1 MMIFSGYVELLE
13 SICFEGQGV
22 WTSSKKKTVGKS
34 RIHQRDM
41 WFLASQAVAASSSFN
56 SRWRKVEDAAIKM
69 MIGEGWGFILGLN
82 FSPIISLE
90 QLEQLEHW
98 TVKNIG
104 PWLVIFSGPST
115 AFNLSRLAKCA
126 WSKSGMARW
135 TTSTAASE
143 TSHPNHPHQ
152 TNRLMSRRSMAV
164 FPVTRKPMETHGTP
178 IYLWF
183 FPSGFPSGNLEK
195 RDFTGFMSSPAH
207 ISLELDLDLRYK
219 YHSWL
224 CTLRDGADVAC
235 FRNFNGRGFPD
246 HPNGALQRC

>member
-90 QLEQLEHW
+90 QLDKLG
-98 TVKNIG
+98 TIG
-104 PWLVIFSGPST
+104 TIGTLDCEKYWALIGYLLW
-115 AFNLSRLAKCA
+115 AFNRL
-126 WSKSGMARW
+126 
-135 TTSTAASE
+135 
-143 TSHPNHPHQ
+143 Q
-152 TNRLMSRRSMAV
+152 
-164 FPVTRKPMETHGTP
+164 PVQAGKVC
-178 IYLWF
+178 L
-183 FPSGFPSGNLEK
+183 
-195 RDFTGFMSSPAH
+195 
-207 ISLELDLDLRYK
+207 
-219 YHSWL
+219 
-224 CTLRDGADVAC
+224 V
-235 FRNFNGRGFPD
+235 
-246 HPNGALQRC
+246 